1 MISVYTKRWGFL
13 IKTLFS
19 LSFLSQ
25 SCKTLIF
32 FGNRN
37 IESNNDTLSNAVF
50 PNTWTLVYLLTAS
63 SENNCNYQNGFLQL
77 IQYMIMNQMFYFMKH
92 VVGPG
97 GVLKSKLGVGWR
109 MLSFWPRCFIMAV
122 ERTGVFWVFFFFP
135 TWQNSETMPLRH
147 FWVTCPTDSLVW
159 CLKWMSCPLLHGW
172 EVEVPHISYA
182 QHLALSVSS
191 CKILISKPVFLQSHK
206 HLEIVHYSCHRNQT
220 LKSLFDLPGNTHIAF
235 FCCVGATGFGF
246 LFDSFFS

>member
-1 MISVYTKRWGFL
+1 MNSPPREGDASGLELEYQGNMTFLPFIYMANENKIKKKCHNSWKDKLSISCLWVFRQKNTPISVYTKTWGFL

-25 SCKTLIF
+25 SCKTLLF

-92 VVGPG
+92 VIGPG

-122 ERTGVFWVFFFFP
+122 ERTGVFWAFFF
-135 TWQNSETMPLRH
+135 SSPLGR
-147 FWVTCPTDSLVW
+147 
-159 CLKWMSCPLLHGW
+159 
-172 EVEVPHISYA
+172 
-182 QHLALSVSS
+182 
-191 CKILISKPVFLQSHK
+191 
-206 HLEIVHYSCHRNQT
+206 T
-220 LKSLFDLPGNTHIAF
+220 LKLCH
-235 FCCVGATGFGF
+235 
-246 LFDSFFS
+246 